1 MSDPSGTGAG
11 DDPLGTITGWIEVE
25 LAFDHRLAEI
35 VSAVLFS
42 KGATGAEEMD
52 PLPGDPGRARIR
64 AWFPVHVE
72 PQSVEAW
79 LSDLYR
85 TAKGE
90 HEDLAPVRIEVRSL
104 EEKDWAESWKSCFAP
119 LKIGRSLRIV
129 PSWID
134 PSDGV
139 GGTAGPKTY
148 LVRLDPGMA
157 FGTGTHPT
165 TFMCL
170 EHLEELA
177 REKGFHLGRVWDWG
191 SGSGILAI
199 VARVLGASEAAG
211 TDTSAQAIV
220 AAEDNA
226 RLNGITDG
234 LTFAHRS
241 VQKMDGPFDLILANL
256 YAEVLLKDGAAVLAK
271 LAPGGSFITS
281 GFVTDRAGE
290 IEAMLRGA
298 GLIEAKRSVRS
309 DSSQMG
315 AEQWAGLWWKRP

>member
-1 MSDPSGTGAG
+1 MSDPSGTA
-11 DDPLGTITGWIEVE
+11 DDPLGTMTGWIEVE
-25 LAFDHRLAEI
+25 LAFDQRLAEI

-52 PLPGDPGRARIR
+52 PLPGDPDRARIR
-64 AWFPVHVE
+64 AWFPVNVE

-85 TAKGE
+85 TAKEE
-90 HEDLAPVRIEVRSL
+90 HEGLAPVRIAVRSL

-134 PSDGV
+134 PSGDD
-139 GGTAGPKTY
+139 AAESGPRPR

-177 REKGFHLGRVWDWG
+177 REKGFSLGRVWDWG

-199 VARVLGASEAAG
+199 AARVLGASGVTG

-226 RLNGITDG
+226 RLNGIADG
-234 LTFAHRS
+234 LVFAHRS
-241 VQKMDGPFDLILANL
+241 VQKMDGPFDLVLANL

-281 GFVTDRAGE
+281 GFVSERAGE
-290 IEAMLRGA
+290 IEAMLKAA
-298 GLIEAKRSVRS
+298 GLAEVKRSVRS